1 MQDLLL
7 KLRISS
13 GNKTERFSL
22 IFFVCRQVTHRW
34 GKFCATSKNFNVL
47 IIFRLMLIWQAKRSV
62 FFCLFDVAFISR

>member
-22 IFFVCRQVTHRW
+22 IFFVCWQVTHRW
-34 GKFCATSKNFNVL
+34 GKFCGTPKNFNVL